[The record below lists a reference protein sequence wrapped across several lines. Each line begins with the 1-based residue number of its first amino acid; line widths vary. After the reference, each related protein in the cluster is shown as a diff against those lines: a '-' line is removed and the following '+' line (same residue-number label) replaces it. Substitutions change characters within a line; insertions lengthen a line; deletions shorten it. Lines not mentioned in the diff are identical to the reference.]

1 VCMQR
6 GALAGGTRQPSLAT
20 DLHHPP
26 LTHRHL
32 HHLGRSSHVFKPF
45 LLTGKVGQFDVAA
58 RVEGG
63 GISGQAQAVA
73 HAIGR
78 ALKAFEPGMRTEL
91 RRLGL
96 LRRDP
101 RMVERKKPGR
111 AKARKSFTWVKR

>member
-1 VCMQR
+1 
-6 GALAGGTRQPSLAT
+6 
-20 DLHHPP
+20 
-26 LTHRHL
+26 
-32 HHLGRSSHVFKPF
+32 
-45 LLTGKVGQFDVAA
+45 
-58 RVEGG
+58 VEGG